1 MKFIG
6 FYNICELLSF
16 TCRFFVC
23 FFFCKSWA
31 LLKFVFLNDFGVF
44 MLMISMRVLRKTWN
58 WKKKLMK
65 IITSKFK
72 KSYIV
77 SNIVNNFTCKQ
88 EIRGKFLCNGRWWW
102 LVWVWIF
109 IFSFVMLSWM
119 LGSMKGSKWSNV
131 RSIPGRTS

>member
-1 MKFIG
+1 MLSCIRGSNWSYSSLEKKKQQSKPKKEVIYCIKVDMKFIG

-16 TCRFFVC
+16 TCRFFVF

-31 LLKFVFLNDFGVF
+31 LLKFVFLNDFGVL

-88 EIRGKFLCNGRWWW
+88 EIRGKFLCNGRWW
-102 LVWVWIF
+102 
-109 IFSFVMLSWM
+109 
-119 LGSMKGSKWSNV
+119 
-131 RSIPGRTS
+131 